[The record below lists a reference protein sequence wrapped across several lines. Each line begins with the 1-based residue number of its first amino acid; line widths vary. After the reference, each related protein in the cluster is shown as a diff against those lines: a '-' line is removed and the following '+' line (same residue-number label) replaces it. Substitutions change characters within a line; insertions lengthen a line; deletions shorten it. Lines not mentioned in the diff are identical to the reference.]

1 MNINPMDIIQ
11 VLKNGIW
18 YDDLRFPAA
27 SAGVGAT
34 APVWDTTNVG
44 YIFDD
49 NPGANNEQLQFI
61 AQLPHQWRV
70 GGYVD
75 IHIHW
80 VLLEDDGAADE
91 DVKWDALYR
100 WYEIGATSQAA
111 AGFDTLT
118 TTVDVSGMTQWYHT
132 YTEIGNPT
140 APASPGVSSILE
152 IKLERDTQ
160 DAADDHPHNVL
171 LKELD
176 LHYEIDSMGS
186 TSDTAKWG

>member
-1 MNINPMDIIQ
+1 MKPSDI
-11 VLKNGIW
+11 VHAMKNGRW

-27 SAGVGAT
+27 SARVGAT
-34 APVWDTTNVG
+34 APTWDTTNIG

-49 NPGANNEQLQFI
+49 NPGGANEQLQFV
-61 AQLPHQWRV
+61 AQLPHQWRI

-80 VLLEDDGAADE
+80 ILLEDDGAATE

-100 WYEIGATSQAA
+100 WYEIGATSN
-111 AGFDTLT
+111 AGFTELSN
-118 TTVDVSGMTQWYHT
+118 TVDVSSQLQWIHT
-132 YTEIGNPT
+132 FTEIGEPT

-176 LHYEIDSMGS
+176 LHYEIDSPGS
-186 TSDTAKWG
+186 LGEAAKWGP